1 MEKNNF
7 MILSFLKEKRDFDLD
22 APEAT
27 LQHREIILGKP
38 FLRKLYEEWYH
49 SFINKLPELPNGKLL
64 EIGSGGGFLKQICPD
79 IITSDIMD
87 LSLCDMTFTAE
98 NLPFKDNSL
107 STIFMLDVLHH
118 IPNCKE
124 FFKEAERTLLPGGM
138 IFMIEPANTF
148 FSRFIYKNLH
158 HEPFDPDAGWDFPE
172 TGPLSGANGALPW
185 IVFKR
190 DIDIFHE
197 LFPALKLR
205 SFIHHTPFRYLI
217 TGGLSYKSI
226 VPGWSFKGVTLFEKL
241 LTPFYPY
248 SSMFQTIEVIK
259 KRS

>member
-1 MEKNNF
+1 MFN
-7 MILSFLKEKRDFDLD
+7 ILQLLKEKKEFDLD
-22 APEAT
+22 AIETT
-27 LQHREIILGKP
+27 LQHREIILNKP
-38 FLRKLYEEWYH
+38 FLKKLYEEWYH
-49 SFINKLPELPNGKLL
+49 SFINKIPGLPEGKLL
-64 EIGSGGGFLKQICPD
+64 EIGSGGGFLKQIYPD

-87 LSLCDMTFTAE
+87 LSLCDMTFSAE
-98 NLPFKDNSL
+98 NIPFQENSL
-107 STIFMLDVLHH
+107 CAIFMIDVLHH
-118 IPNCKE
+118 IPHCKK
-124 FFKEAERTLLPGGM
+124 FFKEAERTLKPGGI

-148 FSRFIYKNLH
+148 FSRFIWKNLH
-158 HEPFDPDAGWDFPE
+158 HEPFDPNAGWGFPAS
-172 TGPLSGANGALPW
+172 GPLSGANGAIPW

-241 LTPFYPY
+241 FAPLNHFTA
-248 SSMFQTIEVIK
+248 MFQTIEVIK
-259 KRS
+259 FADS